1 MDDLRT
7 GHRPTDRLDLAGTR
21 DFTRPGAGRDR
32 RDRVS
37 SFGLRHAAGLFDE
50 ACTAALGGRTS
61 GVALAAVGSLAR
73 GDAGPLSDYDLVLL
87 HDGRTVRGKQVD
99 TVADAVWYPLW
110 DAGVRLDH
118 AVRTP
123 AESRK
128 VAADDL
134 GAAVGLLDI
143 AHVAGDPVLSAAV
156 QQSVAH
162 DWRSNARKR
171 LPELVEQVGLRH
183 ARHGDLTTALEPDLK
198 EARGGLRDMTI
209 LRSLTAAW
217 LTDRPHGSVDEAYER
232 LLDVRDAVHVVTG
245 RGRDRLA
252 REDQDATAALLG
264 LPDADALLTEVVRS
278 ARGVAFALDS
288 TLRRASQAQRARTL
302 RVGPRRPTLRP
313 LGFGLFE
320 HDGEV
325 VLGRRTPP
333 GDQLLLMRAA
343 AAAARRNLPLAPV
356 TVRNLTRDLAPL
368 PQPWSEAQRAAFVDL
383 LASGPGLVQV
393 WEALDLAGVIAQ
405 WIPEWKAVSSR
416 PQRSPVH
423 RHTVDRHL
431 VETVV
436 EAAARRRDVDRPDL
450 LLVTAL
456 LHDIGKIAG
465 VHDHAVEGAPVAA
478 SIARRMG
485 FGPDDVAAVELLV
498 RQHLALVDLATRRDP
513 QDPSTVRELVA
524 VVEERPELLEQLRA
538 LTEADAVAAG
548 PSAWTSWRARLV
560 QDLSALA
567 RDSLAGR
574 RALRTEPGGA
584 EELLTPQVMERLLVG
599 EAHVAVVPVEGGARV
614 EVVDRDRMGLFADTA
629 GLLAAHGLV
638 VRSARLRTVE
648 ETAVDVWHVEA
659 PAGELPAAAD
669 LARDLRRL
677 AGGDRGPLRGLG
689 RQGEGSGEPAADVRP
704 TRATV
709 EPGASDDA
717 TVIEVRAADRPGL
730 LRDIGLTMTRLG
742 LVVRSAHVA
751 TYAGQTLDTFYVTGA
766 QGLTIDPPQVA
777 RAIAALIDACDG
789 TRPGAVG

>member
-1 MDDLRT
+1 M
-7 GHRPTDRLDLAGTR
+7 
-21 DFTRPGAGRDR
+21 
-32 RDRVS
+32 
-37 SFGLRHAAGLFDE
+37 
-50 ACTAALGGRTS
+50 
-61 GVALAAVGSLAR
+61 
-73 GDAGPLSDYDLVLL
+73 
-87 HDGRTVRGKQVD
+87 
-99 TVADAVWYPLW
+99 
-110 DAGVRLDH
+110 RLDH

-560 QDLSALA
+560 QDLSTLA

-599 EAHVAVVPVEGGARV
+599 RRTSRSCPSRAVPASRSS
-614 EVVDRDRMGLFADTA
+614 TA
-629 GLLAAHGLV
+629 TGWACSPTPRGCWPRTAWSCGPPGCAPSRRR
-638 VRSARLRTVE
+638 RSTCGTSRHPRASCRPRPTSRA
-648 ETAVDVWHVEA
+648 TC
-659 PAGELPAAAD
+659 AGWPAATGAA
-669 LARDLRRL
+669 ARARA
-677 AGGDRGPLRGLG
+677 AGRGLG
-689 RQGEGSGEPAADVRP
+689 RAGRGRTPHARDRRARRVRRRHRHRGAGRRPARPAARHRPDHDPARAGGALGARGDVR
-704 TRATV
+704 RA
-709 EPGASDDA
+709 DA
-717 TVIEVRAADRPGL
+717 RHV
-730 LRDIGLTMTRLG
+730 LRHR
-742 LVVRSAHVA
+742 
-751 TYAGQTLDTFYVTGA
+751 
-766 QGLTIDPPQVA
+766 
-777 RAIAALIDACDG
+777 
-789 TRPGAVG
+789 RPGAHDRPAAGGSGHRGADRRLRRHPPGGRRIGRDPHRQLTWGPCSPACPIA